1 MSAPAFESWCI
12 LELMGHRR
20 MGGYVTEATL
30 AGGSFLRIDVPED
43 DAGKKFTQFYPPAS
57 VYCMTPC
64 SEEAA
69 RGVARANRPEPV
81 HSYELPKL
89 PEAKRPRFG
98 DGVCPHGTPESHHC
112 EACDPRGIDED
123 RCEHGVPPGETCEA
137 CDDSEPS

>member
-1 MSAPAFESWCI
+1 VSAATFEGWAI

-81 HSYELPKL
+81 HSYELAKL
-89 PEAKRPRFG
+89 PAARRAPDEPDDDPG
-98 DGVCPHGTPESHHC
+98 DEVCPHGVDVT
-112 EACDPRGIDED
+112 DE
-123 RCEHGVPPGETCEA
+123 
-137 CDDSEPS
+137 CDDCGAEEQDDPDF